1 MDKNAPPVSGS
12 DRLFDAFPPVSTEAW
27 ETLARKALN
36 KKDSEAIPLWE
47 PCKGI
52 AMRPWQRSED
62 LAGIPHLASGSGRS
76 DNERTAT
83 IPPSW
88 QLCQHIPQHIL
99 LRNPTSCKVALR
111 RMREAVNGGVER
123 LGLGLSGTED
133 VSVAAQA
140 GGIGALVG
148 DIDIETTAIHIEAG
162 AQSLALFE
170 DLLAHAR
177 RNNITPASFSAA
189 FDPFGAHARTGHFP
203 NGWLDDAARI
213 MDELAIDQPPQ
224 NDRAAA
230 SHRFLCAGTE
240 PYRGAGL
247 VEETA
252 RLLGAIAGYLVHL
265 TDRGRHPDHILR
277 HLYVSVPI
285 SSSFIPEIARLRA
298 LRLLIPQVAHAFDP
312 AWNAAV
318 EIHATVAG
326 RNPVPNDPHANL
338 LRAATQA
345 VSAVVGTCDVLTVHP
360 FDAANGEP
368 SDVALRLARNLQ
380 HILRHEAYL
389 DKVNDPAAGSYGIEV
404 LTDRIARSV
413 WEAFGRIARSEGWT
427 APHPDFPTAYR
438 PPLLRPDRRGKP
450 WSTTEGVEEH
460 PAYGPEALEGLE
472 HLGYAAGT
480 PPFLRGPYATM
491 YLVRPWTIRQ
501 YAGFST
507 AEASNAFY
515 RRALG
520 AGQKG
525 LSIAFDLP
533 THRGYDSDHERVA
546 GDVGKAGVAVDTVED
561 MKRLFEGIPLDRIS
575 VSMTMNGA
583 VLPVMAFYIVAAEE
597 QGVPAAMLSGT
608 IQNDILKEF
617 MVRNTYIYPPEPSM
631 RIVADVFRYAAA
643 RMPRFNSISVSGYH
657 MQEAGATADLEL
669 AYTLADGLEYL
680 RTGIEAGL
688 QVDDFAPR
696 ISFFWGIGMHCFM
709 EIAKMRAGRL
719 LWAKIVRKFSPENP
733 KSMALRAHCQ
743 TSGWSL
749 TEQDPYN
756 NVART
761 CLEALSAVLGHT
773 QSLHT
778 NALDEA
784 MALPTEASARIARN
798 TQVYLQQET
807 DIVQTIDPLGGS
819 YYVETLT
826 DRLARRAW
834 ALIEEIEEA
843 GGMTRAIEAGIPM
856 ARIEEAAVRKQARI
870 DAGEDVIVGVNRF
883 ELPEEEPIDV
893 LEIDHTAVREA
904 QIARLRA
911 VRAARDDEA
920 VREALD
926 ALTVCARTGE
936 GNLLAC
942 AVEAA
947 RQRATLGEISSAMEK
962 EFGRHLASRSIAG
975 GTYVRARASGET
987 SDEILRLT
995 GIFAD
1000 LQGRRPRILVAKIG
1014 QDGHDRGAKVI
1025 ATAFADMG
1033 FDVDIGPLFQTPAEV
1048 ALQAVENDVHVL
1060 GVSTLAGGHK
1070 AFLPELI
1077 ATLREMG
1084 REDIRVVVGGV
1095 IPRKDYA
1102 FLHKAGVSEIFG
1114 PGTPVTDA
1122 ASRILLGMIEEVD
1135 SP

>member
-1 MDKNAPPVSGS
+1 MDENNSKASG
-12 DRLFDAFPPVSTEAW
+12 DRLFDTFPPVSSEAW
-27 ETLARKALN
+27 EALARKALHT
-36 KKDSEAIPLWE
+36 KDSEEISLWE
-47 PCKGI
+47 ACKGV
-52 AMRPWQRSED
+52 AVRPWLRAED
-62 LAGIPHLASGSGRS
+62 LTGIPHLASGSSPS
-76 DNERTAT
+76 DHEGAAT

-88 QLCQHIPQHIL
+88 QIGQHIP
-99 LRNPTSCKVALR
+99 LRDPASYKVARR
-111 RMREAVNGGVER
+111 RMQEAVEGGVER
-123 LGLGLSGTED
+123 LGLEISSPED
-133 VSVAAQA
+133 VSVTEQA
-140 GGIGALVG
+140 GGIGALIG
-148 DIDIETTAIHIEAG
+148 DLDIETAAIHIEAG
-162 AQSLALFE
+162 AGSLSLFE
-170 DLLAHAR
+170 VLLAHAR
-177 RNNITPASFSAA
+177 QNNGAPAPCSAA
-189 FDPFGAHARTGHFP
+189 FDPFDIHARTGHFP
-203 NGWLDDAARI
+203 EGWLDDAARI
-213 MDELAIDQPPQ
+213 MDELASDPPGAPFSRNDQP
-224 NDRAAA
+224 AA
-230 SHRFLCAGTE
+230 SHRFLCAGTGPHQE
-240 PYRGAGL
+240 AGL
-247 VEETA
+247 VGETV
-252 RLLGAIAGYLVHL
+252 RLLCTIAGYLAHL
-265 TDRGRHPDHILR
+265 TDRGYAPDRILG
-277 HLYVSVPI
+277 HVYVSVPVGP
-285 SSSFIPEIARLRA
+285 SFIPEIARLRA
-298 LRLLIPQVAHAFDP
+298 LRLLVPHVAHAFDP
-312 AWNAAV
+312 AWNEAV
-318 EIHATVAG
+318 EIHAAVAA
-326 RNPVPNDPHANL
+326 RNPSTDDPHANL
-338 LRAATQA
+338 LHAATQA
-345 VSAVVGTCDVLTVHP
+345 VSAVVGGCDVLTVHP
-360 FDAANGEP
+360 FDAAGGGP
-368 SDVALRLARNLQ
+368 SDGALRLARNLQ
-380 HILRHEAYL
+380 HILRHEACL
-389 DKVNDPAAGSYGIEV
+389 DRVNDPAAGSYSIEV

-413 WEAFGRIARSEGWT
+413 WGAFQRIAASKGWT
-427 APHPDFPTAYR
+427 EPHPEFLAGYR
-438 PPLLRPDRRGKP
+438 PPVLRPARRGGP
-450 WSTTEGVEEH
+450 WRTTEGIEEH

-472 HLGYAAGT
+472 HLEYAAGA

-507 AEASNAFY
+507 AEESNAFY
-515 RRALG
+515 RNAL
-520 AGQKG
+520 ADGQKG

-561 MKRLFEGIPLDRIS
+561 MKRLFEGIPLDGIS

-597 QGVPAAMLSGT
+597 QGVAPEMLSGT

-688 QVDDFAPR
+688 HVDDFAPR
-696 ISFFWGIGMHCFM
+696 ISFFWGIGMHHFM

-761 CLEALSAVLGHT
+761 CVEALSAVLGHT

-807 DIVQTIDPLGGS
+807 DIVEAVDSLGGS
-819 YYVETLT
+819 YYLETLT

-834 ALIEEIEEA
+834 TLIEEIEEV

-856 ARIEEAAVRKQARI
+856 ARIEEASARKQARI
-870 DAGEDVIVGVNRF
+870 DSGEDVIVGVNRF
-883 ELPEEEPIDV
+883 ELPEEELIDV

-911 VRAARDDEA
+911 VRATRDDGA
-920 VREALD
+920 VRQALD

-947 RQRATLGEISSAMEK
+947 RQRATLGEISAAMEK

-975 GTYVRARASGET
+975 GAYVRARESGES

-995 GIFAD
+995 GLFAD

-1033 FDVDIGPLFQTPAEV
+1033 FDVDVGPLFQTPGEV
-1048 ALQAVENDVHVL
+1048 ALQAVENDVHIL

-1077 ATLREMG
+1077 AALREMG

-1135 SP
+1135 AP